1 MFLASIFISIFT
13 VSIGFIVADYFNC
26 KSEIDATMGK
36 IQSSNAE
43 LNRIL
48 IETRLINKDI

>member
-26 KSEIDATMGK
+26 KSEIDATMEK